1 MEQTVAIK
9 KLDSNGEKT
18 RDFVGSLVHGL
29 NVIMAFD
36 AEHAQMTLSEVA
48 ERTGM
53 NRAGAR
59 RYLLTLAHL
68 GFIRQDDRL
77 FRLTPKVMELG
88 YSFLSTVPITTI
100 AQPYLNSIRDIT
112 GEAVAVGVIDGID
125 VVHIVSANSARL
137 MAPTLTVGR
146 RFSVIYASAGRML
159 LALKPDAERDA
170 ILDKASFTPLTD
182 KSVTSRQQLLKELT
196 QIRRQRYA
204 LVDQEIEVGAR
215 SLAVPVFNKS
225 GEPVAAINVLASA
238 ATVTKKKLVDE
249 YLPVLWNAAQEITR
263 SLVS

>member
-1 MEQTVAIK
+1 MELMVAEK
-9 KLDSNGEKT
+9 KQDIVEEKS

-48 ERTGM
+48 EITGM

-68 GFIRQDDRL
+68 GFIRQDERL

-88 YSFLSTVPITTI
+88 YSYLSTVPITTI

-112 GEAVAVGVIDGID
+112 GESVAVGVIDGAD
-125 VVHIVSANSARL
+125 VVHIVSANSERL

-159 LALKPDAERDA
+159 LALKPESELDA
-170 ILDKASFTPLTD
+170 ILDRVSFTPLTD
-182 KSVTSRQQLLKELT
+182 KSVTSREALRTALA

-215 SLAVPVFNKS
+215 SLAVPVFNKA
-225 GEPVAAINVLASA
+225 GQPVAAINVLVSA
-238 ATVTKKKLVDE
+238 ATVTKKELVND
-249 YLPVLWNAAQEITR
+249 YLPVLWSAAQEMTR
-263 SLVS
+263 SLVN